1 MSVPM
6 IPNNANDLV
15 GLESTNP
22 ASKSADAQA
31 QLPNEVITIAD
42 RRVRVAQ
49 AGLENATIYAYC
61 RQWTYNNP
69 NPMYSAQFEEGQA
82 LPRIQHLKEEEEN
95 AANTTSAP
103 LEIYNVGNKELKDL
117 ETITKKQRQRWKA
130 LGNDMR
136 NNAVGKRAPYLQRLQ
151 AAISK

>member
-1 MSVPM
+1 M
-6 IPNNANDLV
+6 IPNNANNLP
-15 GLESTNP
+15 GIESTNP
-22 ASKSADAQA
+22 AGRSADPQA
-31 QLPNEVITIAD
+31 QPPNEVITIAD

-49 AGLENATIYAYC
+49 AGLENATVYTYC

-69 NPMYSAQFEEGQA
+69 NPMYSAQYEEGKA
-82 LPRIQHLKEEEEN
+82 LPPIQHLKIEEEN

-103 LEIYNVGNKELKDL
+103 LEMYNVGNQELKDL
-117 ETITKKQRQRWKA
+117 ETITEKQRQRWKA

-136 NNAVGKRAPYLQRLQ
+136 NNAIGKRAPYLQRLQ

>member
-1 MSVPM
+1 M
-6 IPNNANDLV
+6 IPSNVNEMQGIVSA
-15 GLESTNP
+15 NP
-22 ASKSADAQA
+22 AADPQA
-31 QLPNEVITIAD
+31 QLPPNEVITIAD

-49 AGLENATIYAYC
+49 AGLEDATIYTYC

-69 NPMYSAQFEEGQA
+69 NPMYSAQFEEGIP
-82 LPRIQHLKEEEEN
+82 LPPIQNLQIDASIPT
-95 AANTTSAP
+95 AAPSAAP
-103 LEIYNVGNKELKDL
+103 EVYDVGNKELNDL
-117 ETITKKQRQRWKA
+117 DTINEKQKQRWKA